1 MNPFERLREIVTALG
16 LSSGDSDQ
24 MWFDGSNPV
33 CLEAER
39 MLRAGRAAEAE
50 AAFQRILTEPR
61 HAALAKKHLPRIL
74 LALAEAQIRQEKWE
88 AAEQTGARAWALLS
102 ELRYRASPEFAEC
115 CRLRAQAAKGRGA
128 LEEALLLSLQG
139 LAAVEEQKHPRPAE
153 IVRRRIEAAALLR
166 ELKRVEEAE
175 QQAAKAVEHA
185 AKHAEGSRYHGDA
198 LLEWALCLAANE
210 RFAEA
215 REAGERAAKIQRAAC
230 GDFSGEVALVYEK
243 LGAICQQQGDYPAAV
258 AYLEKALNV
267 KEHQV
272 GGDSSEFALL
282 LVALADLYTLI
293 GRLAP
298 ALELLQQAVGK
309 LGPSR
314 DSNLAGALEK
324 LAAMYVRTGR
334 YEDAA
339 DCYQRAFDFWSG
351 DPAMYAERITA
362 NRQAVESLLPWLPEP
377 ETPSVQEAP
386 DPGISVLRPDRQPG
400 EPSELAAAPVPGGLP
415 LGNAAPGGVPL
426 AAQAGAHAPPYTTAG
441 QPMQA
446 LPGPAP
452 IRSAAAPGGRLQT
465 PRVEASD
472 WLQPALPA
480 PAATPAP
487 GSVPATQ
494 ATSPVQA
501 SPAAPQAQ
509 LLIHNAAGAGS
520 PGSASLAAS
529 LSALNASV
537 SVRRDANGFCGW
549 EDLEF
554 EPLHH

>member
-33 CLEAER
+33 CREAER
-39 MLRAGRAAEAE
+39 MLRAGHAVEAE
-50 AAFQRILTEPR
+50 AALQRILTEPR

-74 LALAEAQIRQEKWE
+74 LALAEAQILQQKWE
-88 AAEQTGARAWALLS
+88 EAEQTGARAWALLS
-102 ELRYRASPEFAEC
+102 ELRYRTNPEFPEC
-115 CRLRAQAAKGRGA
+115 CRLRAEAAKGRGA
-128 LEEALLLSLQG
+128 LGEALRFTLQG
-139 LAAVEEQKHPRPAE
+139 LAAVEEQKTPRLVE
-153 IVRRRIEAAALLR
+153 IVRRRIEAASLLR

-175 QQAAKAVEHA
+175 QQAAKAVEYA
-185 AKHAEGSRYHGDA
+185 ARHAEGGRSHGDA
-198 LLEWALCLAANE
+198 LLEWALCLAANG

-215 REAGERAAKIQRAAC
+215 REAGEKAAEIQRAAC
-230 GDFSGEVALVYEK
+230 GDYSSEVAAVYEK

-258 AYLEKALNV
+258 SCLEKALNV

-272 GGDSSEFALL
+272 GGDTSEFALL

-309 LGPSR
+309 LGPSK

-351 DPAMYAERITA
+351 DPDTYAERMTA

-377 ETPSVQEAP
+377 EAPSVQEAP
-386 DPGISVLRPDRQPG
+386 DPGISVLRRESQQDKQ
-400 EPSELAAAPVPGGLP
+400 SESAAAPVPGAMPPAG
-415 LGNAAPGGVPL
+415 AAPERFPPAASAGAPAPPHTP
-426 AAQAGAHAPPYTTAG
+426 AAQPR
-441 QPMQA
+441 QA

-452 IRSAAAPGGRLQT
+452 VRPAAVPGGSLQAPNAAT
-465 PRVEASD
+465 SGSFQTV
-472 WLQPALPA
+472 LPA
-480 PAATPAP
+480 PAAPAP
-487 GSVPATQ
+487 GGASATRD
-494 ATSPVQA
+494 A
-501 SPAAPQAQ
+501 SPAQAPPARPQASVFAV
-509 LLIHNAAGAGS
+509 NAADCRA
-520 PGSASLAAS
+520 PGPASMAAC
-529 LSALNASV
+529 LSALSGSV
-537 SVRRDANGFCGW
+537 SAQTDMNGFCGW

-554 EPLHH
+554 EPLNR

>member
-33 CLEAER
+33 CREAER
-39 MLRAGRAAEAE
+39 MLRAGRGVEAE

-74 LALAEAQIRQEKWE
+74 LALAEAQILQQKWAE
-88 AAEQTGARAWALLS
+88 AEQTCARAWALLS
-102 ELRYRASPEFAEC
+102 EMRYRTNPEFPEC
-115 CRLRAQAAKGRGA
+115 CRLRAEAAKGRGA
-128 LEEALLLSLQG
+128 LEEALRFTLQG
-139 LAAVEEQKHPRPAE
+139 LAAVEEQKTPRPVE
-153 IVRRRIEAAALLR
+153 VVRRRIEAASLLR
-166 ELKRVEEAE
+166 ELKRAEEAE
-175 QQAAKAVEHA
+175 QQAAKAVEYA
-185 AKHAEGSRYHGDA
+185 ARHAEGGRFHGDA
-198 LLEWALCLAANE
+198 LLEWALCLAANG

-215 REAGERAAKIQRAAC
+215 REAGEKAAEIQRAAC
-230 GDFSGEVALVYEK
+230 GDFSSEVAAVYEK

-258 AYLEKALNV
+258 SCLEKALNV

-309 LGPSR
+309 LGPSK

-351 DPAMYAERITA
+351 EPDLYAERMTA
-362 NRQAVESLLPWLPEP
+362 NREAVESLLPWLPEP
-377 ETPSVQEAP
+377 ETPPVQEAP
-386 DPGISVLRPDRQPG
+386 DPGISVLRPERQPG
-400 EPSELAAAPVPGGLP
+400 EQSELAAAPVPGAMAAG
-415 LGNAAPGGVPL
+415 GAAPGRFPAGAPAGAPAPPHTP
-426 AAQAGAHAPPYTTAG
+426 AAQPL
-441 QPMQA
+441 QA
-446 LPGPAP
+446 LPDPAP
-452 IRSAAAPGGRLQT
+452 VRPAAVPGVSLQAPNAVTSGSLQT
-465 PRVEASD
+465 V
-472 WLQPALPA
+472 LPA
-480 PAATPAP
+480 PAATAP
-487 GSVPATQ
+487 GGAPATR
-494 ATSPVQA
+494 ATSPA
-501 SPAAPQAQ
+501 HAPPTRPQAPAFAG
-509 LLIHNAAGAGS
+509 NAADCGA
-520 PGSASLAAS
+520 PGPASMAAC
-529 LSALNASV
+529 LSALNGSV
-537 SVRRDANGFCGW
+537 SAQRDVNGFCGW

-554 EPLHH
+554 EPLNR